1 MLLTNS
7 SFSVSYSNIPKV
19 IGETVCNFIR
29 PLNTVPTSDIGIVTL
44 VWKGKKWFKYLTS

>member
-29 PLNTVPTSDIGIVTL
+29 PLKIQSQHQIL
-44 VWKGKKWFKYLTS
+44 V